1 MTAIVIGLLLC
12 LALSVVVLGLVAVPA
27 RREGRDLLT
36 PRGERVVVRVR
47 STADTAASRTSS
59 ALSSATASRKR
70 SA

>member
-1 MTAIVIGLLLC
+1 MTAIVVGLLVC
-12 LALSVVVLGLVAVPA
+12 LVLSIGVLGLVAIPA

-47 STADTAASRTSS
+47 SGADSAASKTSS
-59 ALSSATASRKR
+59 ALSSATPSRKR